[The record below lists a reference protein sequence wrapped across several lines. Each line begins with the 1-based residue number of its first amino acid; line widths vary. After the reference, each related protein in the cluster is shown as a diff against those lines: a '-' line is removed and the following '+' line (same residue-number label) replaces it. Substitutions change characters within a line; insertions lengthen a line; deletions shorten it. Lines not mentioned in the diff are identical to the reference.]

1 MSGEMSGACVVTPGN
16 TRQAH
21 NAEAVTATRD
31 METKEEAADAEKGAE
46 GKEIA
51 TSQTPDTQSAVTRTS
66 GTRHRAPSRPGA
78 PSAAERQARLI
89 GQLKAAEARA
99 RIRALRLHYQRIR
112 ANEINHLVA
121 SQPTATK
128 AMRLEALLPTKPSS
142 PEPPDPLDKLQR
154 FRIEQILEDEQGL
167 TTKRTI

>member
-1 MSGEMSGACVVTPGN
+1 
-16 TRQAH
+16 
-21 NAEAVTATRD
+21 

-51 TSQTPDTQSAVTRTS
+51 TSQTPDTPQSAVTRTS

-78 PSAAERQARLI
+78 PSQAERQARLI

-99 RIRALRLHYQRIR
+99 RIRALRLRYQRIR

>member
-1 MSGEMSGACVVTPGN
+1 
-16 TRQAH
+16 
-21 NAEAVTATRD
+21 
-31 METKEEAADAEKGAE
+31 METQEEAHDVEKGAE
-46 GKEIA
+46 GEEIVS
-51 TSQTPDTQSAVTRTS
+51 SQTPDRQSAATRTS
-66 GTRHRAPSRPGA
+66 GTRHRASSSRPGTQ
-78 PSAAERQARLI
+78 SEAERQARLI

-99 RIRALRLHYQRIR
+99 RIRALRLRYQRIR